1 MLKLNGLASFN
12 NPNQTNGKLHEHN
25 SHQNEISSKSGLN
38 LEKHQ
43 NANASLT
50 HNGLKRRTETDSKI
64 KLQEN
69 LLKTSLSNYNNSYTN
84 LPREYNTN
92 NNYNYKENRNYTPPS
107 FINNNN
113 NKNKKPALHER
124 NKSLGDSHKG
134 FSFLENNNPSSFS
147 TNNINSSNNAARNA
161 KGPKPIIPK
170 IFTSKSKAGRQY
182 DGTTKTNQDSFLI
195 KNKLLNL
202 DNYGIFGVFDG
213 HGSHGHFVSNM
224 IKLFFSEFFSKPELY
239 ISQQFGQ
246 NTKSSVNGNFPNKN
260 GNGNKIMNKTNFAN
274 AFNFNIANS
283 TSISGAWKDLQS
295 TAGALNS
302 NLFSSASVN
311 SASGNFIKEDFV
323 YEKLKERNFAILKNS
338 FSLAES
344 SIAVSKYEVNF
355 SGSTCIMLFLIE
367 NKLICANAGD
377 SRAILVSQKGNADA
391 ITELSRDHK
400 PELKDELYR
409 ITRLNGRVD
418 RFNDNG
424 IKTGPYRV
432 WLKTQNYPGLAM
444 SRSIGDL
451 VAGSVGVICEPEIF
465 ECELTDKSKFIVI
478 ASDGIWEFL
487 SNERVADIVN
497 PFYYANLDVN
507 GAAEKLVEEATKCWR
522 RVLFLFILLS

>member
-1 MLKLNGLASFN
+1 
-12 NPNQTNGKLHEHN
+12 
-25 SHQNEISSKSGLN
+25 
-38 LEKHQ
+38 
-43 NANASLT
+43 
-50 HNGLKRRTETDSKI
+50 
-64 KLQEN
+64 
-69 LLKTSLSNYNNSYTN
+69 
-84 LPREYNTN
+84 
-92 NNYNYKENRNYTPPS
+92 
-107 FINNNN
+107 
-113 NKNKKPALHER
+113 
-124 NKSLGDSHKG
+124 
-134 FSFLENNNPSSFS
+134 
-147 TNNINSSNNAARNA
+147 
-161 KGPKPIIPK
+161 
-170 IFTSKSKAGRQY
+170 
-182 DGTTKTNQDSFLI
+182 
-195 KNKLLNL
+195 
-202 DNYGIFGVFDG
+202 
-213 HGSHGHFVSNM
+213 M

-239 ISQQFGQ
+239 ISQQFSQ

-432 WLKTQNYPGLAM
+432 RLKTQNYPGLAM
-444 SRSIGDL
+444 SRSIGDW
-451 VAGSVGVICEPEIF
+451 VAGSVGVISEQEIF
-465 ECELTDKSKFIVI
+465 ECELTDLAKFIVI
-478 ASDGIWEFL
+478 ARDGIWEFW

-497 PFYYANLDVN
+497 PFIMQI
-507 GAAEKLVEEATKCWR
+507 WM
-522 RVLFLFILLS
+522 